1 MKTLLCLIFLWHLFV
16 GARYTAREHLEE
28 EPIRLCYIV
37 TL

>member
-1 MKTLLCLIFLWHLFV
+1 MKTAFCLILLWHLLT
-16 GARYTAREHLEE
+16 GTRYRAREYLEE